1 MYRTDRN
8 KNKFDSLK
16 TVMGSTQKKSSLH
29 QTETR
34 NSSIP
39 IMKCYDQLSDLNT
52 RNTYQSDR
60 MLGSALLSVIT
71 SLFYSKRLA
80 KEIWKNYDSNIIIY
94 LQEYLTELIVN
105 LTTHKISHSDIC
117 YIIEILHGREVP
129 LKVNKNNIIFQN
141 KSFNSSTSGIN
152 HYDADITK
160 ELFLTMTKLFELS
173 CNVVDIHI
181 KSNVSDTSRYYAFL
195 TCEERNTLDL
205 FNEWNKNNKIHE
217 VNDSKTGM
225 AHVPYNYLVHN
236 LQYPDYLMLCIKKDK
251 NTKINIQKILI
262 NKINRTSIKYY
273 FRAVICYCVAKC
285 NYYCVIKILSNYY
298 LFDLTDI
305 EQQLK
310 KIQIT
315 KMTDTIK
322 TECVNVIYKK

>member
-1 MYRTDRN
+1 MYRIDRN

-16 TVMGSTQKKSSLH
+16 TISSSQKKPSLP
-29 QTETR
+29 QAESTKASGPVIE
-34 NSSIP
+34 S
-39 IMKCYDQLSDLNT
+39 YDQLTDFNSGNI
-52 RNTYQSDR
+52 YQSDK
-60 MLGSALLSVIT
+60 MYGSALISILT

-94 LQEYLTELIVN
+94 LQEYLTELFVN
-105 LTTHKISHSDIC
+105 LTAHKISHSDIC
-117 YIIEILHGREVP
+117 YMIEILHGCQVP
-129 LKVNKNNIIFQN
+129 LKVNKNNIILQN
-141 KSFNSSTSGIN
+141 KTLNQTGIN
-152 HYDADITK
+152 HCNSDITK

-205 FNEWNKNNKIHE
+205 FNEWNKNNKMHE

-225 AHVPYNYLVHN
+225 AHVSYNYLVHN

-262 NKINRTSIKYY
+262 NKINRTGIKYY

-298 LFDLTDI
+298 LFDLTDT

-315 KMTDTIK
+315 KMTDAIK
-322 TECVNVIYKK
+322 TECINVIYKK